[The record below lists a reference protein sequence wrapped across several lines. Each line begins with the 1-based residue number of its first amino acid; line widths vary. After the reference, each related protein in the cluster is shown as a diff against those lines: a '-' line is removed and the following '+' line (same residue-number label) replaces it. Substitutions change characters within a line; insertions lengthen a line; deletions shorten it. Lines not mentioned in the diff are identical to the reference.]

1 MKVYLEEKDM
11 PRDCASCRYYSMNC
25 ADGYS
30 CSKLNGR
37 EVHCNFSEG
46 MGYRHKDCPLQS
58 IADYTKQVRKEVV
71 EFIDKCFEMQKY
83 ESIWINPDKT
93 EFSCDVSYAYEWWES
108 FRKTLLDQTQGE
120 DNGII

>member
-1 MKVYLEEKDM
+1 MKEWLEEKDL

-46 MGYRHKDCPLQS
+46 MGYRHQDCPLQS
-58 IADYTKQVRKEVV
+58 ITDYTKQVRKEVV
-71 EFIDKCFEMQKY
+71 QEIMRLSAIDVVNKQYIIEA
-83 ESIWINPDKT
+83 EI
-93 EFSCDVSYAYEWWES
+93 
-108 FRKTLLDQTQGE
+108 LDQISTTE
-120 DNGII
+120 